1 MSVYPVEDSGRRV
14 RSMLAFNLALGMLFG
29 LAQSTL
35 LGEEIPRFE
44 SHVAPIFQARCLI
57 CHGDDMQQNGLDLR
71 TRDSVLRGGE
81 SGSAI
86 VPGSAAKSLLFEQ
99 ISSGAMPMSGSP
111 LNDEDIE
118 LIRQWID
125 RGALIEGEDVQEA
138 SQHMSTMISETEIMV
153 PILHVKCIVCHGK
166 QIKEGGLDLRTRAG
180 LLKGG
185 VSGPAIVPGE
195 PEESLLIK
203 RIAAAEM
210 PPPERQFPFFV
221 RAVTS
226 DELEKLRNWITAGA
240 PGQPE
245 EAAPARGEKDLLVSD
260 EDRDFWSFKSPLRPP
275 SPRVQNGHLVKSPID
290 VFLLR
295 RLEEKKLTF
304 SSEADAVTLMRRAY
318 LDLIGIPPD
327 PEEVEAYLE
336 DASPDA
342 YERMIGRLLDS
353 PHYGERWGRYWLD
366 AAGYADS
373 EGGAADDL
381 FRPYAYRYRDYVI
394 RSMNADKPFDQFLV
408 EQIAGDE
415 LFDYKKIKEPTAQQL
430 DYLVATGF
438 LRMTPDP
445 TNSHDVNFVP
455 ERLDTVAGVLE
466 MMGSTLMGL
475 TLGCAR
481 CHSHKFDPIPH
492 RDYYRFIAIL
502 RTSYDPYDWLIP
514 NHLTGATFKD
524 PYAPKRHLEIV
535 PESER
540 QEAKIHNQPIEKEIE
555 RLEKSLQERAEP
567 FRQILLE
574 EKLAQIPASMRE
586 DVRGAV
592 STPSE
597 KRSELQK
604 YLLGKF
610 AVDVSDEEL
619 KKRFEDFNE
628 LTEKINEAITETKKR
643 LKPEPKL
650 RALYD
655 MGGEPTPTYILQ
667 RGDPFR
673 PKLVSV
679 EPGIPSVLN
688 NGIEDYQVIRP
699 GWSTNTSGRRL
710 ALARWLVQPS
720 HPLTARVMVNRIWQN
735 HFGQGLVAT
744 PGNLGHAGEP
754 PSHPELLDW
763 LATEFVRQNW
773 SMKAIHRLIMT
784 STAYRQSSKVD
795 PQVVSRDPYD
805 RLLSRFPLR
814 RMDAEVI
821 RDSILKVAGRL
832 DRTPFGPADEVEAT
846 PEGEVVSLPSRNGYR
861 RSIYMKHKRETLLT
875 TLTAFDAP
883 RLDDGNPNCLKREH
897 STVAT
902 QALQLM
908 NSELVTESAQYFA
921 GRVMDAVGED
931 PGKQVEWVYLT
942 ALSRRPSAEE
952 RQLGQKA
959 IEDLTRY
966 WLEHLEREVP
976 PEPKRAKAQ
985 WSALGT
991 FCYTILN
998 SPGFIYID

>member
-1 MSVYPVEDSGRRV
+1 MP
-14 RSMLAFNLALGMLFG
+14 AFILLLGMLLT
-29 LAQSTL
+29 LAHATL
-35 LGEEIPRFE
+35 RGEEIPRFE
-44 SHVAPIFQARCLI
+44 LDVLPILQARCLV
-57 CHGDDMQQNGLDLR
+57 CHGDNMQQNGLDLR
-71 TRDSVLRGGE
+71 TRDSVLQGGE
-81 SGSAI
+81 SGPAI
-86 VPGSAAKSLLFEQ
+86 VPGSSAKSSLFEQ
-99 ISSGAMPMSGSP
+99 ISSGTMPVGGNRLS
-111 LNDEDIE
+111 DQEIE
-118 LIRQWID
+118 LIQQWID
-125 RGALIEGEDVQEA
+125 SGALVEGESAEDA
-138 SQHMSTMISETEIMV
+138 PHMAAAITETEIMI

-166 QIKEGGLDLRTRAG
+166 QIREADLDLRTREG
-180 LLKGG
+180 MLKGG
-185 VSGPAIVPGE
+185 VSGPAIVPGD
-195 PEESLLIK
+195 PENSLLVQ
-203 RIAAAEM
+203 RISSREM
-210 PPPERQFPFFV
+210 PPPDRQFPYFV

-226 DELEKLRNWITAGA
+226 DELQKLSDWIAAGA

-245 EAAPARGEKDLLVSD
+245 EAGPARGGKDLLVSD
-260 EDRDFWSFKSPLRPP
+260 EDRDFWAFQPPRRPP
-275 SPRVQNGHLVKSPID
+275 VPETPNQHLVRTPID
-290 VFLLR
+290 AFLLS
-295 RLEEKKLTF
+295 RLEEQGLVF
-304 SSEADAVTLMRRAY
+304 SPEADAAALMRRAY
-318 LDLIGIPPD
+318 FDLIGLPPV
-327 PEEVEAYLE
+327 PQEVEAYLE
-336 DASPDA
+336 DRDPEA
-342 YERMIGRLLDS
+342 YQRMIDRLLDS

-381 FRPYAYRYRDYVI
+381 FRPHAYRYRDYVI
-394 RSMNADKPFDQFLV
+394 RSLNADKPYDEFLT

-455 ERLDTVAGVLE
+455 KRLDTVAGVVE

-492 RDYYRFIAIL
+492 RDYYRFSAIL

-524 PYAPKRHLEIV
+524 PYDPKRYLEIV

-540 QEAKIHNQPIEKEIE
+540 QEAKTHNQPIEKEIE
-555 RLEKSLQERAEP
+555 RLEKSLKERAQP
-567 FRQILLE
+567 FRKILLE
-574 EKLAQIPASMRE
+574 EKLAQIPTSVRG
-586 DVRGAV
+586 DVREAV
-592 STPSE
+592 STPNE
-597 KRSELQK
+597 KRSKLQK
-604 YLLGKF
+604 YLREKF
-610 AVDVSDEEL
+610 TVEVGDEEL
-619 KKRFEDFNE
+619 RLRFDDFDE
-628 LTEKINEAITETKKR
+628 LAEKIQEAIADAKKE

-673 PKLVSV
+673 PAVRV
-679 EPGIPSVLN
+679 GPGVLAVLN
-688 NGIEDYQVIRP
+688 NGIKDYQIRRP
-699 GWSTNTSGRRL
+699 GWSTKTSGRRL
-710 ALARWLVQPS
+710 ALAGWLVQPG

-744 PGNLGHAGEP
+744 PGNFGRTGER

-773 SMKAIHRLIMT
+773 SMKALHRLIMT
-784 STAYRQSSKVD
+784 SAAYRQSSKVD
-795 PQVVSRDPYD
+795 PQVASLDSD
-805 RLLSRFPLR
+805 GRLLSRFPLR

-846 PEGEVVSLPSRNGYR
+846 PQGEVVSLPSRNGYR
-861 RSIYMKHKRETLLT
+861 RSIYMKQKRETLLT

-908 NSELVTESAQYFA
+908 NSQLVSESAGYFA

-942 ALSRRPSAEE
+942 ALSRRPSDEE
-952 RQLGQKA
+952 REVGRKA
-959 IEDLTRY
+959 IESLKRY
-966 WLEHLEREVP
+966 WLEHLEQEVP
-976 PEPKRAKAQ
+976 PEPKRAKAR